1 MSKHMTVKQVNRLTA
16 IDLAGKGVGQEVQ
29 ELIRRL
35 ESGGVAGSST
45 SKKKAVQGKG
55 PDADLRTQQ
64 AKLLWDKR
72 FGKTLGYNMFEA
84 YLETIPEPPERPTD
98 LPDYLD
104 KLILVD
110 ARIACTKDEDGKSF
124 KFGGLVKVCELLGV
138 IFNGNNSTFEPHT
151 PEHVREE
158 DVYWMWCQDGKR
170 NLGKNVQTCRKEFE
184 KNEIGLDAM
193 QGLALFAQN
202 RKVLQDHYVDLP
214 SSVHCGSRGYFA
226 YLGLWLGGPG
236 LSWHWGGSAGSRYG
250 SASCRKCIK

>member
-1 MSKHMTVKQVNRLTA
+1 MPRISDQQKERLNQLDLESKHGLGDIFEEWLVSVVQSQTLD
-16 IDLAGKGVGQEVQ
+16 IDDPNQTFEA
-29 ELIRRL
+29 
-35 ESGGVAGSST
+35 SGDVRE
-45 SKKKAVQGKG
+45 K
-55 PDADLRTQQ
+55 Q
-64 AKLLWDKR
+64 AKLLWDKK
-72 FGKTLGYNMFEA
+72 FGDILGFDTFAE
-84 YLETIPEPPERPTD
+84 YLETIPEPPERPSG

-202 RKVLQDHYVDLP
+202 RKDLQDHYMDLP
-214 SSVHCGSRGYFA
+214 SSVRCGHRENCA
-226 YLGLWLGGPG
+226 CLDLWSDGPR
-236 LSWHWGGSAGSRYG
+236 LSWHLG
-250 SASCRKCIK
+250 